1 LIEDRDRTDSRTG
14 VVHIYEEEEA
24 SFDVERHRP
33 DGSYLCATFGGRWTR
48 RPRDIDGP
56 AFEGL
61 TLNAALSWGRAR
73 APEVQIRW
81 GRGEYHSAG
90 ELNPSGLAEWP
101 PANLPVPLRRRRPPE
116 QSWRERNAGDPPVQ
130 WRLEL
135 LLAPPNPQLL
145 RTTKR
150 WEAERLIELAAR
162 QVGATHWDS
171 EPLDAHIY
179 HDLDSVPQIG
189 LATVAPPGYRLH
201 LAVRASTSSAA
212 EQRAQARLPEL
223 PRGWRVRATA
233 FPGG

>member
-1 LIEDRDRTDSRTG
+1 M
-14 VVHIYEEEEA
+14 
-24 SFDVERHRP
+24 
-33 DGSYLCATFGGRWTR
+33 
-48 RPRDIDGP
+48 
-56 AFEGL
+56 
-61 TLNAALSWGRAR
+61 
-73 APEVQIRW
+73 
-81 GRGEYHSAG
+81 
-90 ELNPSGLAEWP
+90 
-101 PANLPVPLRRRRPPE
+101 
-116 QSWRERNAGDPPVQ
+116 Q

-179 HDLDSVPQIG
+179 HDLNSVPQIG